1 MYPTLM
7 KLLFEL
13 VVLTVLWAVGYLL
26 EDRWGA
32 NIRWYAPAT
41 YFVLHTVAWISRQA
55 RQPKYPRLQVEPRLD
70 RHGNFVPGHEARIWG
85 RQGWE

>member
-13 VVLTVLWAVGYLL
+13 VVLTVFWAVGYLL
-26 EDRWGA
+26 EDRWFA
-32 NIRWYAPAT
+32 NGRWYLPTAYVA
-41 YFVLHTVAWISRQA
+41 FHAVAWLVRKL
-55 RQPKYPRLQVEPRLD
+55 RQPKAQPLQIEPRLD
-70 RHGNFVPGHEARIWG
+70 QHGNFVPGHEARIWG